1 MEDKEKSLEMKLEK
15 ELKSLDADMPVQ
27 PTPLI
32 QRVTNI
38 LKDNPDF
45 QRYFKPIC
53 VAFGPLH
60 HDDSPNSKLQRG
72 EKKKLQMAAKY
83 IEYSGTTKEVFYSN
97 VMAELNSLKECYEYD
112 SKQIGTWS
120 DEYLAWMFLVD
131 GCAVLFFIDH
141 VATKNLKAL
150 GGKDDLLTYL
160 KLDLFLLENQLP
172 YRLLQIL
179 MSSCYRVPRNP
190 PLVEKYKNEYPPAEV
205 FEASITKFINKN
217 VIFMKKDATGQL
229 PQPQQ
234 HSKILNDQT
243 HQQQQ
248 QRLQQQLEIMV
259 DQTQHHQQQQNRE
272 RDPAH
277 LLELLWRR
285 MTKSEKD
292 KESDGTMSK
301 GISSNGNPGGK
312 NRLYWSKFRNVKELK
327 EKGISLEVS
336 KSSSVRD
343 ISFQEYFFMA
353 TLSLRSITVD
363 DFTVPKLMNLIAY
376 EMCPDFENKLEIT
389 SYVSFLD
396 SFIDQNEDVKE
407 LRHAGVLHHGLGSDE
422 AVALLFNEIRKNLVP
437 NPKLHSKLKKR
448 IQRHCHTSVST
459 YASQLYHTYFS
470 SPWSIL
476 ALLGALLGLVL
487 TAVQTFQ
494 NPPTP
499 APGPS
504 H

>member
-1 MEDKEKSLEMKLEK
+1 MEDKEISLEMKLEK
-15 ELKSLDADMPVQ
+15 EMKSLDADMPVQ
-27 PTPLI
+27 LTPLI
-32 QRVTNI
+32 QGVTNI
-38 LKDNPDF
+38 LKDNLDF

-60 HDDSPNSKLQRG
+60 HDDSPNSRLQRG

-83 IEYSGTTKEVFYSN
+83 IEYSGMTKEVFYSN
-97 VMAELNSLKECYEYD
+97 VMAELNSLKECYD
-112 SKQIGTWS
+112 SEQIKKWS
-120 DEYLAWMFLVD
+120 DEYIAWMFLVD

-141 VATKNLKAL
+141 VATKNLEAL
-150 GGKDDLLTYL
+150 GGKDDLLPYV

-172 YRLLQIL
+172 YRLLQIF
-179 MSSCYRVPRNP
+179 MSSCTRVPRNP

-205 FEASITKFINKN
+205 LEASITKFINKN
-217 VIFMKKDATGQL
+217 VIFIKKDATCQQR
-229 PQPQQ
+229 QPQQ

-301 GISSNGNPGGK
+301 GISSNSNPDGK

-327 EKGISLEVS
+327 EKGISIKVS
-336 KSSSVRD
+336 ESSSIRD

-353 TLSLRSITVD
+353 TLSLPSITVD

-396 SFIDQNEDVKE
+396 SLIDQDEDVKE
-407 LRHAGVLHHGLGSDE
+407 LRHTGVLHHGLGSDG

-437 NPKLHSKLKKR
+437 NLKLHSKLKKR
-448 IQRHCHTSVST
+448 IQRHCHTAVST
-459 YASQLYHTYFS
+459 HAAELYHTYFR

-476 ALLGALLGLVL
+476 ALLGVLLGLVL
-487 TAVQTFQ
+487 TAVQTFS

-504 H
+504 RC